1 MPVFSNI
8 IQLYKDSF
16 SGLSRSVWLL
26 SLIMFINRA
35 GAMVLPFMTLFLTKS
50 LGFSL
55 SQAGWVMGAYGLG
68 SILGAYIGGQLTD
81 RFGFYHIQLY
91 SLIGSSA
98 FLFLLIILTDY
109 YLILITVFIFS
120 MIADTLR
127 PANSVAIA
135 AYSAPE
141 NRTRSFSLMRFAVN
155 LGFSVGPALGGIVA
169 EYLGYRWIFLID
181 GVTCLGAALILF
193 LYLPF
198 NKVHL
203 PEKKSKEIP
212 KGPSAYQDTSYL
224 LFIVLT
230 AIWATL
236 FFQLFTSVPVY
247 WEKDLCF
254 TEGKIG
260 LLLALNGLIIVLFEM
275 PLIKRLEHITRYMRM
290 ISLGSVFLIMGF
302 LSLITGSDS
311 LLLAVTFI
319 VFMSFAETFSMPF
332 MTNYAVSR
340 PTEDRRGQYMALY
353 AMAYGV
359 AHILAPIG
367 SMQLA
372 ERFGFSMTYFIF
384 MISSIAI
391 TLAFYSMRRRKV
403 GGKNFQR

>member
-1 MPVFSNI
+1 MPLLSYIINI
-8 IQLYKDSF
+8 YKDSF

-68 SILGAYIGGQLTD
+68 SIIGAYIGGQLTD
-81 RFGFYHIQLY
+81 RLGFYHIQLY
-91 SLIGSSA
+91 SLIGSSF
-98 FLFLLIILTDY
+98 FLILLIFLTDY
-109 YLILITVFIFS
+109 YLILGTVFIFS
-120 MIADTLR
+120 LVTDTLR

-141 NRTRSFSLMRFAVN
+141 NRTRSFSLMRFAIN
-155 LGFSVGPALGGIVA
+155 LGFSVGPALGGLVA
-169 EYLGYRWIFLID
+169 EFLGYRWIFLID
-181 GVTCLGAALILF
+181 AITCLSAALILF
-193 LYLPF
+193 VYLPF
-198 NKVHL
+198 NPDHV
-203 PEKKSKEIP
+203 PEKRAKEVP
-212 KGPSAYQDTSYL
+212 KGPSAYKDLPYL
-224 LFIVLT
+224 TFIILT

-247 WEKDLCF
+247 WENDLCF
-254 TEGKIG
+254 SEGKIG

-275 PLIKRLEHITRYMRM
+275 PLIKKLEHITRYMRM
-290 ISLGSVFLIMGF
+290 ISLGSLLLVFSFMTLI
-302 LSLITGSDS
+302 SGSDA
-311 LLLAVTFI
+311 LLFAVLFI
-319 VFMSFAETFSMPF
+319 VLMSFAETFAMPF

-353 AMAYGV
+353 SMAYGV
-359 AHILAPIG
+359 AHIFAPIG

-372 ERFGFSMTYFIF
+372 ERFGFSTTYLIF
-384 MISSIAI
+384 MLASIAI
-391 TLAFYSMRRRKV
+391 TLAFYSLRKRK
-403 GGKNFQR
+403 G

>member
-1 MPVFSNI
+1 
-8 IQLYKDSF
+8 
-16 SGLSRSVWLL
+16 
-26 SLIMFINRA
+26 MFINRA
-35 GAMVLPFMTLFLTKS
+35 GAMVLPFMTLYLTKS

-68 SILGAYIGGQLTD
+68 SIIGAYIGGQLTD
-81 RFGFYHIQLY
+81 RLGFYHIQLY
-91 SLIGSSA
+91 SLIGSSV
-98 FLFLLIILTDY
+98 FLILLIFLTDY
-109 YLILITVFIFS
+109 YLILGTVFIFS
-120 MIADTLR
+120 LITDTLR

-141 NRTRSFSLMRFAVN
+141 NRTRSFSLMRFAIN

-181 GVTCLGAALILF
+181 AITCLGAALILF
-193 LYLPF
+193 IYLPF
-198 NKVHL
+198 NPAHV

-224 LFIVLT
+224 LFIFLT

-247 WEKDLCF
+247 WENDIYF

-275 PLIKRLEHITRYMRM
+275 PLIKKLEHITRYMRM
-290 ISLGSVFLIMGF
+290 ISIG
-302 LSLITGSDS
+302 S
-311 LLLAVTFI
+311 LLLVFSFMTLISGSNALILALLFI
-319 VFMSFAETFSMPF
+319 VLMSFAETFAMPF

-353 AMAYGV
+353 SMAYGV

-372 ERFGFSMTYFIF
+372 ERFGFSMTYLIF
-384 MISSIAI
+384 MLASVVI
-391 TLAFYSMRRRKV
+391 TLAFYSMRKRK
-403 GGKNFQR
+403 G